1 MARQSKKERE
11 IRLVAQAHREAED
24 RLRRAYRRLW
34 QTCWEQQDKKQE
46 RCEDGK
52 ESSSVCPGID
62 NSSRTG
68 RDTRKPY
75 STLLQ
80 RLGEMSFDETK

>member
-34 QTCWEQQDKKQE
+34 QTCWEQQDEKQE
-46 RCEDGK
+46 RCEDGT

-62 NSSRTG
+62 NSPRTG
-68 RDTRKPY
+68 RDDRKPG
-75 STLLQ
+75 S
-80 RLGEMSFDETK
+80 